1 MGKRPPLRRPRACR
15 SPTGA
20 APAAPAA
27 AAAGESRP
35 AIRSPSPA
43 RRRFDGGKI
52 LRSAADVVGSARG
65 LRVGGE
71 CRRPCERQREREG
84 EHGFA
89 HRFLLEF
96 AAMCPACSAR
106 DERILPGRL
115 VWSTPCGRPSLGAT
129 RRLWICV
136 AITGSAGEG
145 QARAGGKERSPGR
158 GRYGALVQK

>member
-1 MGKRPPLRRPRACR
+1 MGNNEA
-15 SPTGA
+15 TIVA
-20 APAAPAA
+20 ASRLSITNRGGTSSAA
-27 AAAGESRP
+27 AADAGESRP

-84 EHGFA
+84 ERGFA

-96 AAMCPACSAR
+96 SAVCPACSAR

-115 VWSTPCGRPSLGAT
+115 VWSTPCGRRSPGAK

-136 AITGSAGEG
+136 AIT
-145 QARAGGKERSPGR
+145 QR
-158 GRYGALVQK
+158 Q

>member
-27 AAAGESRP
+27 ADAGESRP

-65 LRVGGE
+65 LLVGGE
-71 CRRPCERQREREG
+71 CRSPRERQREREG
-84 EHGFA
+84 ERGFA

-96 AAMCPACSAR
+96 AAMCPACGAR

-115 VWSTPCGRPSLGAT
+115 VWSTPCGGRARAK

-136 AITGSAGEG
+136 AIT
-145 QARAGGKERSPGR
+145 QRQR
-158 GRYGALVQK
+158 G